1 MSVETTDP
9 AFEDLLIFLRDHRGF
24 DFTGY
29 KRPSLMRR
37 VQRRMDVIETE
48 DFEAYRDYLEVH
60 PDEFAYL
67 FNTILINVSSFFRD
81 REAWNFI
88 AEEIVPT
95 IIEKKAAGG
104 DIRVW
109 SAGCSAGEEP
119 YTLAMVFAEALGVEE
134 AARRLKIYATDVD
147 EDALAQAR
155 QGGYQPEITE
165 PIPGWMRDKYFEL
178 SGGRYVFRGD
188 LRRAVIFGRH
198 DLIQDAPIS
207 RLDLLVCRNTLI
219 YLNAETQR
227 RVLARFH
234 FALDDDGFLFLGR
247 AEMLL
252 THSHLFRPMQHDYR
266 VFTKVPTT
274 DRRDRMVVLAQ
285 AGDGVA
291 ADELGT
297 YVRLREAAFGV
308 APLPQLVI
316 DRRDSLAL
324 ANEAVRSMFGLRS
337 QDLGRPFQDLEVS
350 YRPVELRGPIQ
361 QAKREGRTITVEGV
375 ERTRENGTAQFLDVV
390 VTPLREDGGRILGV
404 SLGFVDV
411 TDCHELQDELN
422 RSKEEI
428 ETAYEELQST
438 NEELETTNEELQSTV
453 EELQTTN
460 EELQSTNEEMEAMN
474 EELGTAN
481 EELQTGNEQ
490 LRQRTEEL
498 DRSKAFL
505 ESVLASFEYGVVVI
519 DRDFHVLLW
528 NEKAEDLWGLRAE
541 EVEGRSLLSLDI
553 ELPVQGLAEP
563 VQRLLAEEETEE
575 QTVQLEGVDRRG
587 RAVVVQVTGAL
598 KRGPGGGVDGVI
610 LMMNPIAGDQGEG

>member
-1 MSVETTDP
+1 MSEETTDP
-9 AFEDLLIFLRDHRGF
+9 AFETLLVFLRDHRGF

-29 KRPSLMRR
+29 KRPSLMRC
-37 VQRRMDVIETE
+37 VQRRMEVIKIE
-48 DFEAYRDYLEVH
+48 DFQAYRDYLEIH

-67 FNTILINVSSFFRD
+67 FNTILINVTSFFRD
-81 REAWNFI
+81 REAWDFL

-95 IIEKKAAGG
+95 IIEEKTAGG

-119 YTLAMVFAEALGVEE
+119 YTLAMVFGEALGVEE
-134 AARRLKIYATDVD
+134 AARRVKIYATDVD
-147 EDALAQAR
+147 AEALAQAR
-155 QGGYQPEITE
+155 QGGYQPEVTE
-165 PIPGWMRDKYFEL
+165 PIPERMRDKYFGL

-227 RVLARFH
+227 QVLARFH
-234 FALDDDGFLFLGR
+234 FALNDDGFLFLGR

-252 THSHLFRPMQHDYR
+252 MYSHLFRSVEHDYR

-274 DRRDRMVVLAQ
+274 DRRDRIVLLAQ

-316 DRRDSLAL
+316 DRQDALAL
-324 ANEAVRSMFGLRS
+324 ANEAGRTMFGLRS

-361 QAKREGRTITVEGV
+361 QAKREGRTITIEGV
-375 ERTRENGTAQFLDVV
+375 RRTRKNGTAQFLDVV
-390 VTPLREDGGRILGV
+390 VTPLREDGGRVLGV
-404 SLGFVDV
+404 SLGFEDV
-411 TDCHELQDELN
+411 THCYKLQEELS
-422 RSKEEI
+422 RSEEEV
-428 ETAYEELQST
+428 ETAYEELRSS

-460 EELQSTNEEMEAMN
+460 EEFQSTNEEMEAMN
-474 EELGTAN
+474 EDLQAGN
-481 EELQTGNEQ
+481 EEL
-490 LRQRTEEL
+490 RQRKEEL

-505 ESVLASFEYGVVVI
+505 ESILTGVEYGVVVI
-519 DRDFHVLLW
+519 DRDSRVLLW

-541 EVEGRSLLSLDI
+541 EGEGRSLLSLDI
-553 ELPVQGLAEP
+553 GLPVQSLAEP
-563 VQRLLAEEETEE
+563 VQRLLAEEETED
-575 QTVQLEGVDRRG
+575 QTVELKGVDGRG
-587 RAVVVQVTGAL
+587 RAIVVQVTGAL
-598 KRGPGGGVDGVI
+598 KRGPRGAVDGVI
-610 LMMNPIAGDQGEG
+610 LMMKPIARDQGEE